1 MKTTHIIATLTVLL
15 FSVSSNYAQTPKQRP
30 KAQDAPA
37 ANQPTD
43 VTIRVT
49 IVALPNPKA
58 LQFSAKQ
65 DLSGKPAEALDALEG
80 LVREK
85 KAVSVANLAVTTT
98 AGGVK
103 GKANSGK
110 ISVSFKPVVSPD
122 GKIADITASVTNAD
136 HSINTYFVASN
147 GGAKFLG
154 SMQSPA
160 DKMMTEFVF
169 ARVSY

>member
-1 MKTTHIIATLTVLL
+1 MSTNTAT
-15 FSVSSNYAQTPKQRP
+15 
-30 KAQDAPA
+30 A
-37 ANQPTD
+37 ANPPTD

-49 IVALPNPKA
+49 IVALPNPEA

-103 GKANSGK
+103 GKADSGK
-110 ISVSFKPVVSPD
+110 ISVSFMPVVSPD
-122 GKIADITASVTNAD
+122 GTIADITASVTNAD
-136 HSINTYFVASN
+136 HSINTYFVATN

-160 DKMMTEFVF
+160 DKTMTEFVF